1 MSYAAA
7 GQHHAGKHY
16 TEWSE
21 PVNIGAPINSEFQET
36 GAKLTRQGRSL
47 YFASNRPCG
56 ADDAVLDFNI
66 WVARRK
72 HVHAEWEEPECLAIN
87 ADARVEGERPW
98 SDRKPELSD
107 DGHWRL
113 FSSDRPGSEPADLI
127 PVGGDIWV
135 SWRHDVRDDHGWSE
149 PFRLPGLNTE
159 FGERGPQYFEHDR
172 GHQGHGGK
180 HGLPQLYFSS
190 TRSGFLDLYVVSLL
204 HGNVWGEP
212 EPVTEVN
219 TELVEAGGVLSPD
232 GREMYIFRGD
242 PRPQVGIDLDLYV
255 AKRPHPKAP
264 WSDPV
269 SLGEPLNSPG
279 NDQEPTLS
287 DDGTLLIFSS
297 NREGSMLLP
306 NGVPSL
312 DLWIAK
318 RRPGKSDHGH
328 GHGGGK
334 SPWGAPGGHH
344 GPGGHHVPGHLGPP
358 DRGHPGD
365 RGHGHGGAKTH
376 GPKGGAGPVGKHG
389 GGHVPHPPRR

>member
-1 MSYAAA
+1 MGRLAVVAAA
-7 GQHHAGKHY
+7 AVVGSGFTLHADAGPHHGGKHY

-21 PVNIGAPINSEFQET
+21 PVNMGAPINSEFHES

-72 HVHAEWEEPECLAIN
+72 HVHAEWEAPECLHIN
-87 ADARVEGERPW
+87 ANARTEGEMPW
-98 SDRKPELSD
+98 SDREPELSD
-107 DGHWRL
+107 DGHWLL
-113 FSSDRPGSEPADLI
+113 FSSDRPGSLPEGQLI
-127 PVGGDIWV
+127 PAGGDIWA
-135 SWRHDVRDDHGWSE
+135 SWRHDVRDDQGWSE
-149 PFRLPGLNTE
+149 PFRVPGLDTE
-159 FGERGPQYFEHDR
+159 FSERGPQYFERDR
-172 GHQGHGGK
+172 GHYLLGGR
-180 HGLPQLYFSS
+180 HGLPQLYFST
-190 TRSGFLDLYVVSLL
+190 TRSGFLDLWVVSLL
-204 HGNVWGEP
+204 HGTVWGAP

-255 AKRPHPKAP
+255 ARRPHLNAP

-287 DDGTLLIFSS
+287 DDGRLLIFAS
-297 NREGSMLLP
+297 NRDGSMLLP

-312 DLWIAK
+312 DLWIVK
-318 RRPGKSDHGH
+318 RQPGK
-328 GHGGGK
+328 
-334 SPWGAPGGHH
+334 
-344 GPGGHHVPGHLGPP
+344 
-358 DRGHPGD
+358 
-365 RGHGHGGAKTH
+365 
-376 GPKGGAGPVGKHG
+376 AGPR
-389 GGHVPHPPRR
+389 PWLWPWPWWR